1 MPAVSR
7 VGDTSTGHG
16 CFPPTTMTSSPVQKT
31 FINGSKP
38 GVVDSTCKFSAHSC
52 GTTTHPDGARTPT
65 AGTSKTKIEGYSVAR
80 IADPLGC
87 GDIIG
92 EGSPNTFME

>member
-16 CFPPTTMTSSPVQKT
+16 CFPPTTMFKSPITKT
-31 FINGSKP
+31 YVNGIIP
-38 GVVDSTCKFSAHSC
+38 GAKDSECQFYEHAC
-52 GTTTHPDGARTPT
+52 GVTTHPVAERTPT
-65 AGTSKTKIEGYSVAR
+65 QGTKKTFIEGYSVAR
-80 IADPLGC
+80 IADQLAC
-87 GDIIG
+87 GDIIA